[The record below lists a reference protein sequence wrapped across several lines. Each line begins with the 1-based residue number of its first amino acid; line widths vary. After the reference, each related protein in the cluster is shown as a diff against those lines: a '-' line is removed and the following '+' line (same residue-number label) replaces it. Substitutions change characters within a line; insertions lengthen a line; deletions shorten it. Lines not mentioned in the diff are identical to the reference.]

1 MTRRHSVTRWFGA
14 LGVTVALAGLVSQGV
29 ASAQTPAETR
39 ERANAG
45 DAIAQERLGIMYYNG
60 EGVPQDYVEAVRWY
74 RLAADQGLAAA
85 QLDLGVMYDRG
96 RGVPQDYV
104 EAVRWYRLAVD
115 QGFAAAQ
122 YNLGFMYDRGRGVL
136 LDYVEALKWVNLAAA
151 RAASDR
157 QEDYRAARDA
167 LARIM
172 TRAQIA
178 EAQELAMEWQTAFD
192 ARQK

>member
-1 MTRRHSVTRWFGA
+1 MTRLPMS
-14 LGVTVALAGLVSQGV
+14 VALAVLVLLGEPWTDAAGQTTAEV
-29 ASAQTPAETR
+29 ATTR
-39 ERANAG
+39 EQAEQGAANAQN
-45 DAIAQERLGIMYYNG
+45 DLGVMYYNG

-74 RLAADQGLAAA
+74 RLAADQGFAVA
-85 QLDLGVMYDRG
+85 QLNLGVMYDRG

-122 YNLGFMYDRGRGVL
+122 YNLGFMYDRGRGVT

-157 QEDYRAARDA
+157 QEDYAASRDA
-167 LARIM
+167 LAKLM
-172 TRAQIA
+172 TPAQVA
-178 EAQELAMEWQTAFD
+178 EAQKRAMEWQAVFD
-192 ARQK
+192 ARQE

>member
-1 MTRRHSVTRWFGA
+1 MTGRHFVTRWFGA
-14 LGVTVALAGLVSQGV
+14 LGVTFALVGPVSQGV
-29 ASAQTPAETR
+29 ASAQTLAETR

-45 DAIAQERLGIMYYNG
+45 DAVAQDDLGVMYYNG
-60 EGVPQDYVEAVRWY
+60 EAVPQDYVEAVRWF

-115 QGFAAAQ
+115 QGLAAAQ

-136 LDYVEALKWVNLAAA
+136 LDYVEALKWVTLAAT
-151 RAASDR
+151 RASSDR
-157 QEDYRAARDA
+157 QEAYAQARGA
-167 LARIM
+167 LAMLM
-172 TRAQIA
+172 TRAQVA
-178 EAQELAMEWQTAFD
+178 DAQRLAMEWQAAFD